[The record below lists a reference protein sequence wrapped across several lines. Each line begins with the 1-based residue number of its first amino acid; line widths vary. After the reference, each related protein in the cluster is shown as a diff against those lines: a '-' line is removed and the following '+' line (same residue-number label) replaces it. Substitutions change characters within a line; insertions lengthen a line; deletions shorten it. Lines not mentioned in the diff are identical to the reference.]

1 MVSELVG
8 RYEVFTDIHEGAWLR
23 NDKDP
28 YTPRLCE
35 LENDDPYQQ
44 KTNTKMSQLAWG
56 ATVRTSSFS
65 DNDCKWATPATKG
78 PGSTSNTGG

>member
-28 YTPRLCE
+28 YTPRLGE

-44 KTNTKMSQLAWG
+44 KTNTKMSQL
-56 ATVRTSSFS
+56 TSLRRNSP
-65 DNDCKWATPATKG
+65 N
-78 PGSTSNTGG
+78 